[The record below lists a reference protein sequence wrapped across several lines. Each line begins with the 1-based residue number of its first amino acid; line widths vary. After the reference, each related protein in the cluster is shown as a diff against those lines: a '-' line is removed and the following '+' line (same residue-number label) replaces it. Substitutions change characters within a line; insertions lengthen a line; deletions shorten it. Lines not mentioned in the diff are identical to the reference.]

1 MYEQEIRT
9 YCRSARGQLR
19 CGREQR
25 QKFERYDKAGVQDY
39 LQEKPDASWAEIE
52 QALGVP
58 ADAVELYMSTLPE
71 GTAEHWISARR
82 LRFRLGIAATCL
94 VVALL
99 IGCLAFFSI
108 TDGILVFESK
118 ETVIYLD
125 DDVPFPTAE
134 PIV

>member
-25 QKFERYDKAGVQDY
+25 QKFERYVKAGVQDY
-39 LQEKPDASWAEIE
+39 LQEKPD
-52 QALGVP
+52 ALGVP